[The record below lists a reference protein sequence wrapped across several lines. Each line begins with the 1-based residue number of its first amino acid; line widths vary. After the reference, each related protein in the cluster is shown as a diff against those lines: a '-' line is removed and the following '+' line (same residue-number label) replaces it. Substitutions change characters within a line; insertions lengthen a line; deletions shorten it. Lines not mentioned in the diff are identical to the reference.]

1 MASNRALKVD
11 TPDQSRDLLLGVLK
25 GEAGA
30 AREIVC
36 LNAGVALYAANVAA
50 SMAEGIAQ
58 ARAAID
64 SGAALAKLE
73 QLVTRT
79 HALAAA

>member
-1 MASNRALKVD
+1 MGAQPWLTYGQLGARVAAL
-11 TPDQSRDLLLGVLK
+11 
-25 GEAGA
+25 A
-30 AREIVC
+30 AHLRQQGI
-36 LNAGVALYAANVAA
+36 GPGDRVALYAANVAA
-50 SMAEGIAQ
+50 TMLEGIAQ